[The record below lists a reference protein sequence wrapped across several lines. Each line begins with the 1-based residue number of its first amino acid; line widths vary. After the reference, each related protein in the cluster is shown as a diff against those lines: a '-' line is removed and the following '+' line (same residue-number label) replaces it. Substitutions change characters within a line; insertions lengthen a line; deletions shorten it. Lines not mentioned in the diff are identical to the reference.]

1 VGLARRLGID
11 PDGFGQTVERFNG
24 FVRAGRDDDFQRG
37 GRAWRLARYL
47 GGDGRNRSL
56 GTIAQPPFYGV
67 ELHPCGAGSVG
78 LLTTEWGQ
86 VLHQRR
92 WPIAGLY
99 AVGNAAARVEF
110 GAGYQ
115 AGLTLASGMTFG
127 YLAAEYLGRTEAAP
141 GAELLGRS
149 VRARDA

>member
-1 VGLARRLGID
+1 M
-11 PDGFGQTVERFNG
+11 
-24 FVRAGRDDDFQRG
+24 
-37 GRAWRLARYL
+37 
-47 GGDGRNRSL
+47 
-56 GTIAQPPFYGV
+56 
-67 ELHPCGAGSVG
+67 
-78 LLTTEWGQ
+78 
-86 VLHQRR
+86 LHQRR